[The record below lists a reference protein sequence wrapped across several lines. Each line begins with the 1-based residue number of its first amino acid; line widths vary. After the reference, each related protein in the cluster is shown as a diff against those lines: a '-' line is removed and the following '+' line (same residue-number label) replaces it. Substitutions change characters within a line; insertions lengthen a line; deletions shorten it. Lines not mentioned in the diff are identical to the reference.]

1 MLILFCFSRMG
12 LCRSAYPEFLIDA
25 WDQWDDEENSEN
37 DRPGELKKL
46 SAFTS
51 SLFVC

>member
-1 MLILFCFSRMG
+1 MLEAMSVLFLVLRMG

-37 DRPGELKKL
+37 DRPGEPLCL
-46 SAFTS
+46 ASN
-51 SLFVC
+51 